1 MAETLMDRPLIAIID
16 YQAGNLRSVQ
26 KALETFGA
34 NAVISSDASL
44 ISAADAVVFPGQGAC
59 DSSMRNLKE
68 GGLDSV
74 VISAISSG
82 IPFLGICLGLQLLL
96 EESEEGEEP
105 CLGIIK
111 GKVEKLPNGLKIPHM
126 GWNDVAF
133 SSDHPVFN
141 GIPDRSYFYFVHSYA
156 AFLVDKGVVA
166 GTTTYGK
173 EFCSAIAFDNVVA
186 VQFHPEKSGDIG
198 LSIYRNFIG
207 FVNTY
212 LKPLS

>member
-126 GWNDVAF
+126 GWNDVSF

>member
-1 MAETLMDRPLIAIID
+1 MTETPGDRPLIAIID

-126 GWNDVAF
+126 GWNDVSF

>member
-1 MAETLMDRPLIAIID
+1 MTETLTDRPLIAIID

-26 KALETFGA
+26 KALEKFGA
-34 NAVISSDASL
+34 NAVISSEASL

-74 VISAISSG
+74 VISAITSG

-111 GKVEKLPNGLKIPHM
+111 GKVERLPNGLKIPHM
-126 GWNDVAF
+126 GWNDVSF

-186 VQFHPEKSGDIG
+186 VQFHPEKSGDTG
-198 LSIYRNFIG
+198 LNIYRNFIG

-212 LKPLS
+212 LKP

>member
-1 MAETLMDRPLIAIID
+1 MTEIPADRPLIAIID

-34 NAVISSDASL
+34 NAVISSDASF

-74 VISAISSG
+74 VISAIAAG
-82 IPFLGICLGLQLLL
+82 IPYLGICLGLQLLL

-111 GKVEKLPNGLKIPHM
+111 GKVEKLPKGLKIPHM
-126 GWNDVAF
+126 GWNDVSF

-141 GIPDRSYFYFVHSYA
+141 GIPNRSYFYFVHSYA
-156 AFLVDKGVVA
+156 ACPTDRGVVA
-166 GTTTYGK
+166 GTTVYGK
-173 EFCSAIAFDNVVA
+173 EFCSAVAFDNVIA
-186 VQFHPEKSGDIG
+186 VQFHPEKSGEIG
-198 LSIYRNFIG
+198 LNIYRNFIG
-207 FVNTY
+207 FVNAY
-212 LKPLS
+212 LKP

>member
-1 MAETLMDRPLIAIID
+1 MTEILSDRPLIAIID

-34 NAVISSDASL
+34 NAVISSDASF

-74 VISAISSG
+74 VISAIAAG
-82 IPFLGICLGLQLLL
+82 IPYLGICLGLQLLL

-111 GKVEKLPNGLKIPHM
+111 GKVKRLPKGLKIPHM
-126 GWNDVAF
+126 GWNDVSF
-133 SSDHPVFN
+133 RSDHPVFN
-141 GIPDRSYFYFVHSYA
+141 EIPDRSYFYFVHSYA
-156 AFLVDKGVVA
+156 AFPTDKDVVA

-173 EFCSAIAFDNVVA
+173 EFCSAIAFDNVMA

-198 LSIYRNFIG
+198 LSVYKNFID
-207 FVNTY
+207 FVDTY
-212 LKPLS
+212 LRP

>member
-1 MAETLMDRPLIAIID
+1 MTEILADRPLIAIID

-34 NAVISSDASL
+34 NAVISSDASF

-74 VISAISSG
+74 VISAITSG

-111 GKVEKLPNGLKIPHM
+111 GKVERLPNGLKIPHM
-126 GWNDVAF
+126 GWNDVSF

-198 LSIYRNFIG
+198 LNIYRNFIG

-212 LKPLS
+212 LKP

>member
-1 MAETLMDRPLIAIID
+1 MTETLADRPLIAIID

-26 KALETFGA
+26 KALETFDA
-34 NAVISSDASL
+34 NAVISSEASL

-74 VISAISSG
+74 VISAITSG

-111 GKVEKLPNGLKIPHM
+111 GKVERLPNGLKIPHM
-126 GWNDVAF
+126 GWNDVSF

-198 LSIYRNFIG
+198 LNIYRNFIG

-212 LKPLS
+212 LKP